1 MKNLLQKIITY
12 EPKKRITF
20 KKLFKHKFFKNNILK
35 IIKKLFSIKI
45 NELINESK
53 CKYFC

>member
-45 NELINESK
+45 NNL
-53 CKYFC
+53 